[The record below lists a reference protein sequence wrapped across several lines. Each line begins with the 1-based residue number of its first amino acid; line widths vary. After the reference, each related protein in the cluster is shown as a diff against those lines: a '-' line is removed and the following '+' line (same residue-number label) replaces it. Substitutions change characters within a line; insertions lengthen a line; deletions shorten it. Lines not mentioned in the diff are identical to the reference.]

1 MVVSVEVRVDPGRI
15 ARLLRARGSIAYR
28 KMSQRT
34 ERVARIAEQEA
45 PGSMGRYISWK
56 IVEGPRGLQGVIV
69 CDHPAVRWVIEGT
82 RPHLI
87 RPRRRNGV
95 LRFEVDGQVV
105 YTRLV
110 RHPGTR
116 PNDFMGRALRLGR

>member
-1 MVVSVEVRVDPGRI
+1 MSAEVRIEPGRL

-28 KMSQRT
+28 RISQRT
-34 ERVARIAEQEA
+34 ERVARIAEAEA

-56 IVEGPRGLQGVIV
+56 VQDGPRGLEGLIV
-69 CDHPAVRWVIEGT
+69 CDHPAVRFVLDGT

-87 RPRRRNGV
+87 RPRRPKGV
-95 LRFEVDGQVV
+95 LRFEVDGRVV
-105 YTRLV
+105 FTRLV

-116 PNDFMGRALRLGR
+116 PNDFMARALRLGR